1 MEQFEFLFSLIRRSG
16 NDNRKLLWSSIASG
30 VLQGI
35 LLYTIGASVSEL
47 STDGVLSLRT
57 FLLFVLSLV
66 GLYKSLNISMNIS
79 SGVARGIVTDLEVRI
94 TDKLSRTSYAHFVT
108 LEQGRIYDAITGSKD
123 IVNEAAI
130 MLPVFICSST
140 MLVCSLAFSA
150 FISVAAVTSVLLV
163 MGLGA
168 VTFFYSD
175 KQFIAALHIYRDSV
189 QRFQSA
195 LKDVILGF
203 TELKMNE
210 KRRQAVFAELIAPL
224 SQKALEGRTTADGFR
239 VKNTVMYGLFVY
251 FPAGALLFILPQTGL
266 ATLDQCITVVA
277 ITMFSTIP
285 LIGLLSFMPLAARAS
300 FIVKGLEQFEA
311 SLEKMVDTAN
321 GAADAPADFLEIS
334 IPEARFHY
342 PLQPGA
348 TIPFQLEVRGFRLK
362 RGELVVLRGGNGS
375 GKSTFMHLLA
385 GLIPF
390 NQGEVFLDGK
400 SMQAEPAR
408 YRSLFSVVFPD
419 FHLFGGI
426 YGLPA
431 PREKVLE
438 LLKLMD
444 LDRKVEVD
452 EQGRFSTIELSSGQ
466 RKRLALICA
475 MLENRPV
482 LLLDEVAADFD
493 HHFREFFYRE
503 LLPNL
508 KAEGRTLLV
517 VSHDDRYFDC
527 ADRVLTLEYG
537 SFIPTANANGAGRP

>member
-16 NDNRKLLWSSIASG
+16 HDSRKLLWSSIASG
-30 VLQGI
+30 VLQGV
-35 LLYTIGASVSEL
+35 LLYTIGASISEL
-47 STDGVLSLRT
+47 SQDGVLSLRT

-66 GLYKSLNISMNIS
+66 GLYKSLNLSMNIS
-79 SGVARGIVTDLEVRI
+79 SGVARGIVAELEVRI
-94 TDKLSRTSYAHFVT
+94 TDKLSRTSYSHFVT

-130 MLPVFICSST
+130 MLPVFICSCT
-140 MLVCSLAFSA
+140 MLFCSLAFSA
-150 FISVAAVTSVLLV
+150 FISIAAVTSVLLV

-168 VTFFYSD
+168 IIFFYSD
-175 KQFIAALHIYRDSV
+175 KQFIAALHLYRDSV
-189 QRFQSA
+189 QRFQSS

-210 KRRQAVFAELIAPL
+210 KRRQAFFTEVIDPL
-224 SQKALEGRTTADGFR
+224 SQKALEGRTKADGFR

-285 LIGLLSFMPLAARAS
+285 LIGLLTFMPLAARAS
-300 FIVKGLEQFEA
+300 FIVQGLEQFEA
-311 SLEKMVDTAN
+311 ALEKMVDTAN
-321 GAADAPADFLEIS
+321 GATDPPPDFEEIS
-334 IPEARFHY
+334 IPEASFHY

-348 TIPFQLEVRGFRLK
+348 KIPFQLKVANFYLR
-362 RGELVVLRGGNGS
+362 RGELVILRGGNGS
-375 GKSTFMHLLA
+375 GKSTFMRLLA

-390 NQGEVFLDGK
+390 NSGKIFLDK
-400 SMQAEPAR
+400 KVLQVEPAR
-408 YRSLFSVVFPD
+408 YRSLFSVLFPD
-419 FHLFGGI
+419 FHLFGGL
-426 YGLPA
+426 YGLEA
-431 PREKVLE
+431 SREKGLE

-444 LDRKVEVD
+444 LDHKIEVD
-452 EQGRFSTIELSSGQ
+452 AQGRFSTLELSSGQ

-475 MLENRPV
+475 ILENRPI

-503 LLPNL
+503 LLPSL
-508 KAEGRTLLV
+508 QAEGRTLLV
-517 VSHDDRYFDC
+517 VSHDDRYFGC
-527 ADRVLTLEYG
+527 ADRILTLEYG
-537 SFIPTANANGAGRP
+537 SFIPTVIENGSRSS